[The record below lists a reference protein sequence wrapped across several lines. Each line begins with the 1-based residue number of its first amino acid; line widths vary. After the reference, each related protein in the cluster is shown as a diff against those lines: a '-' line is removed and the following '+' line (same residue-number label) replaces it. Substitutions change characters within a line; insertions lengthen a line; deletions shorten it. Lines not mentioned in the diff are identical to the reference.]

1 MPRTPAVPAS
11 VRSAAAVNE
20 EIRAL
25 WQRSGGV
32 LTPEGQ
38 REYERLLVEWAA
50 AVRADVVEAA

>member
-1 MPRTPAVPAS
+1 MPTSPAVTGS
-11 VRSAAAVNE
+11 VRSAAVVNE

-50 AVRADVVEAA
+50 AVRSGVAEAA